1 MGGTLRYFKGSF
13 VVTAAG
19 LLLAGALG
27 WYQLGTAAGVAGVV
41 FITAVLSVLEVSLS
55 FDNAVVNAT
64 VLRGMTP
71 VWRRRFLTWGIAI
84 AVFGMRLVFPLVVVS
99 IVARVGPAEAVRLA
113 AFEPA
118 EYARVLTT
126 AHVPL
131 GAFGGTFLGMV
142 CLKYFFDAEKDV
154 HWLNG
159 LEVRL
164 SRLGKFEAVELGLM
178 MVVVYGVS
186 LVVPAQESR
195 AVLGAGLLGLL
206 TFIVVDSIGTAME
219 VGPERMR
226 DVHRASAA
234 SFLYLEVLDAS
245 FSFDGVIGAFAL
257 TNNLFLIGIGLGA
270 GAMFVRS
277 LTVMLV
283 EEGTLASYRYLEH
296 GAFYAIGALAGLMM
310 LGTVRHVPEAL
321 TGLVGAAFIGVAL
334 WSSVRHDRARGG
346 AGALERGPDGA
357 GLSTGRAGRGG
368 HPAAR
373 ALEGTDSLP
382 KASRG

>member
-1 MGGTLRYFKGSF
+1 MRGNLRYFTSSLL
-13 VVTAAG
+13 VTAAG

-27 WYQLGTAAGVAGVV
+27 WYYVGTVAGVAGVV

-64 VLRGMTP
+64 VLRDMTP
-71 VWRRRFLTWGIAI
+71 VWRHRFLTWGIAI
-84 AVFGMRLVFPLVVVS
+84 AVFGMRLVFPLAVVS
-99 IVARVGPAEAVRLA
+99 IVARVGPVEAVRLA
-113 AFEPA
+113 AFEPDD
-118 EYARVLTT
+118 YARILTS

-131 GAFGGTFLGMV
+131 GAFGGAFLGMV

-154 HWLNG
+154 HWLHG

-178 MVVVYGVS
+178 MLALYGFS
-186 LVVPAQESR
+186 MVVPAQESK
-195 AVLGAGLLGLL
+195 AFLVAGLFGLVA
-206 TFIVVDSIGTAME
+206 FIVVDGIGAAME
-219 VGPERMR
+219 VGPQQLRG
-226 DVHRASAA
+226 VHRASAA

-334 WSSVRHDRARGG
+334 WSSIRHSRSQGTEPFSGAETSSARH
-346 AGALERGPDGA
+346 A
-357 GLSTGRAGRGG
+357 
-368 HPAAR
+368 
-373 ALEGTDSLP
+373 
-382 KASRG
+382 